1 MFTDC
6 LRLSADPLGIN
17 WSLSCSWSVA
27 ECKKYR
33 VIARRPLWADVA
45 IPRYNEKIR
54 CAGMSKVC
62 PKMYLFCG
70 ISVYRHFTGRLPRRF
85 APRNDMVV
93 VTRLRRFQQ
102 SDKLKFAY
110 HLQEHGCGDSA
121 AVFTMSWKSMYR
133 KSVYIIMN
141 NIGYGNHFSQEF
153 STFSTGFSTG

>member
-1 MFTDC
+1 MEC
-6 LRLSADPLGIN
+6 VN
-17 WSLSCSWSVA
+17 WSLSCSWLVA

-70 ISVYRHFTGRLPRRF
+70 ISVYKHFTGRLPRRF

-102 SDKLKFAY
+102 SDKLKFERFQQCST
-110 HLQEHGCGDSA
+110 LLN
-121 AVFTMSWKSMYR
+121 K
-133 KSVYIIMN
+133 IIQITN
-141 NIGYGNHFSQEF
+141 CNPAGYMVQ
-153 STFSTGFSTG
+153 

>member
-1 MFTDC
+1 MV
-6 LRLSADPLGIN
+6 N

-70 ISVYRHFTGRLPRRF
+70 ISVYKHFTGRLPRRF

-102 SDKLKFAY
+102 SDKLKFAPVSRTGRRRAITMIAAPGALCPPAPPADKLKFASMPTLD
-110 HLQEHGCGDSA
+110 HLNLRRQCPG
-121 AVFTMSWKSMYR
+121 AVNSGAHF
-133 KSVYIIMN
+133 
-141 NIGYGNHFSQEF
+141 IGTQ
-153 STFSTGFSTG
+153 